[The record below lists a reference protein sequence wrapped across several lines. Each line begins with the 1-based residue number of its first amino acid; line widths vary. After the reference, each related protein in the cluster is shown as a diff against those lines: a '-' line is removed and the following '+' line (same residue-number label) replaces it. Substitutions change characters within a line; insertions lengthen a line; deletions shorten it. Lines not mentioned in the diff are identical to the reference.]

1 MMTNYE
7 VNIRR
12 LPDKKTRV
20 IVIHSS
26 YSLDKVYELVKKL
39 IGIKELKG

>member
-1 MMTNYE
+1 MTNYE

-12 LPDKKTRV
+12 LPDKKARV

-26 YSLDKVYELVKKL
+26 YDLDKVYDIIKKL
-39 IGIKELKG
+39 VGAKELKG